1 MLKKTQKEGT
11 LRKSEE
17 NGRSIHLS
25 TIVNEHC
32 ENVDLL
38 SISTNV
44 KVSYLGTLLNIAS
57 GSEANMT
64 TPCEMEF
71 FNFLWLIWDH
81 YIPLAP
87 T

>member
-1 MLKKTQKEGT
+1 MAKNAKKNTKGRNST

-44 KVSYLGTLLNIAS
+44 KVSYLGTLLN
-57 GSEANMT
+57 NDT
-64 TPCEMEF
+64 VF
-71 FNFLWLIWDH
+71 D
-81 YIPLAP
+81 
-87 T
+87 

>member
-11 LRKSEE
+11 HRKSEE

-64 TPCEMEF
+64 TLCEMEF
-71 FNFLWLIWDH
+71 FNFLWLIWVH
-81 YIPLAP
+81 YLPLPP

>member
-44 KVSYLGTLLNIAS
+44 KVSYLGTLLNNDTHWSKYCLI
-57 GSEANMT
+57 
-64 TPCEMEF
+64 TP
-71 FNFLWLIWDH
+71 FNLTHFL
-81 YIPLAP
+81 
-87 T
+87 

>member
-1 MLKKTQKEGT
+1 MAKNAKKNTQKEGT

-25 TIVNEHC
+25 TIVNKHC

-44 KVSYLGTLLNIAS
+44 KVNYLCTL
-57 GSEANMT
+57 
-64 TPCEMEF
+64 
-71 FNFLWLIWDH
+71 
-81 YIPLAP
+81 P
-87 T
+87 TNDTVFD

>member
-44 KVSYLGTLLNIAS
+44 KVNYLGTL
-57 GSEANMT
+57 ET
-64 TPCEMEF
+64 VQD
-71 FNFLWLIWDH
+71 FLVKLSNH
-81 YIPLAP
+81 RCMY
-87 T
+87 

>member
-1 MLKKTQKEGT
+1 MAKNAKKTQKEGT

-44 KVSYLGTLLNIAS
+44 KVSYLGTLLN
-57 GSEANMT
+57 NDT
-64 TPCEMEF
+64 VF
-71 FNFLWLIWDH
+71 D
-81 YIPLAP
+81 
-87 T
+87 

>member
-11 LRKSEE
+11 HRKSEE

-44 KVSYLGTLLNIAS
+44 KVNYLGKVVRIIEKIAR
-57 GSEANMT
+57 
-64 TPCEMEF
+64 EMSH
-71 FNFLWLIWDH
+71 LGI
-81 YIPLAP
+81 
-87 T
+87 

>member
-25 TIVNEHC
+25 TIVNKHC

-44 KVSYLGTLLNIAS
+44 KVNYVPTLGVSPNLRSQWRFAYSFI
-57 GSEANMT
+57 G
-64 TPCEMEF
+64 
-71 FNFLWLIWDH
+71 I
-81 YIPLAP
+81 
-87 T
+87 